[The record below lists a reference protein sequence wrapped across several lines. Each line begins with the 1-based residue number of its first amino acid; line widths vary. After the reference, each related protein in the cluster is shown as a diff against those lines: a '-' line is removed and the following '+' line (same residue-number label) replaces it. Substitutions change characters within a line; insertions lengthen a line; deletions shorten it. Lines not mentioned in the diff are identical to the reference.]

1 VVEPGSQLALRV
13 IADGAAHLSLM
24 LNLKKSLLQEFL
36 LGCRGIRVYLPGSRK
51 RAASLSA
58 ELDQW
63 SDQNF

>member
-1 VVEPGSQLALRV
+1 
-13 IADGAAHLSLM
+13 M